1 MKKLYFIMTLIF
13 MSLMASCSQEE
24 IVNRETE
31 NKRVS
36 ISAEFP
42 GNIASTRASIS
53 IPATHKLRCI
63 IEVWEA
69 EKNPELKYR
78 NEMTVEGG
86 VVVPTFDF
94 ALKPGEYNCLI
105 WADLIKKDAATS
117 EVTIGNEVTYTH
129 FEDTYYDTSD
139 LNSVKVK
146 DAKALFDTD
155 LCDGFFM
162 SMQLKKSDT
171 PVQKVVK
178 LVRPFAKLIVKE
190 NEAEKFAT
198 LQKISVS
205 YEMPE
210 AFNVATGEPTAEK
223 VSGLYEKT
231 FTSGDVSRIL
241 FTSYRFVPSTE
252 TTVSSSTL
260 SFKTAAGTIRCEIP
274 GDVITLKRNQQM
286 TAGGNLIS
294 GGGIEPEPE
303 PEPSGE
309 DPQIGDYFFIDGT
322 WSSELTEVNKDKC
335 VGIVYAVGAQQGDK
349 IDDYGESVRGK
360 SIKGYVMALKDADVA
375 EFLPSAADG
384 YEYVMS
390 GRPYFYRQ
398 KDKDWDREAVE
409 AVKKKFGEFTSSCWD
424 RYNGFSLTKALLQIV
439 SDDETCFCPA
449 LTGFAK
455 WKAKQKDIVN
465 SSGWYIP
472 SAAQQLHFSGRL
484 FGFNGG
490 TSGKTTVPAVEI
502 NQIYNQA
509 FSVAIDLSI
518 MKNFPGNNGGKGY
531 YLHSVSLSNDP
542 APHVLQVGAGEQGKG
557 FVGTS
562 NPSFKLQASIRPVLT
577 IIK

>member
-24 IVNRETE
+24 IANRETE

-86 VVVPTFDF
+86 VVAPTFDF

-105 WADLIKKDAATS
+105 WADLIKKDAVTS
-117 EVTIGNEVTYTH
+117 EVTIGDEVTYTH

-190 NEAEKFAT
+190 NETEKFVT

-252 TTVSSSTL
+252 TTVSSSML

-322 WSSELTEVNKDKC
+322 WSSELTDDKKDDC
-335 VGIVYAVGAQQGDK
+335 VGLVYAVGGQQGDN
-349 IDDYGESVRGK
+349 IDNYPNSTGK
-360 SIKGYVMALKDADVA
+360 TIKGYVV
-375 EFLPSAADG
+375 
-384 YEYVMS
+384 
-390 GRPYFYRQ
+390 
-398 KDKDWDREAVE
+398 
-409 AVKKKFGEFTSSCWD
+409 
-424 RYNGFSLTKALLQIV
+424 SLKALTPTFEVTNDHGYPTASKMYPRLFLYNKQSQV
-439 SDDETCFCPA
+439 ALSVPSTVDRSNHNGYLKTQELLASEQFEKHQNDKYYPA
-449 LTGFAK
+449 LQCFNCWIQDNSTAK
-455 WKAKQKDIVN
+455 PTNASQ
-465 SSGWYIP
+465 WYIP
-472 SAAQQLHFSGRL
+472 SARQVLDIVGGCY
-484 FGFNGG
+484 GFTTVDGIKAMEKNTKLAAALETVITKKIG
-490 TSGKTTVPAVEI
+490 TSIG
-502 NQIYNQA
+502 
-509 FSVAIDLSI
+509 
-518 MKNFPGNNGGKGY
+518 GGKGHY
-531 YLHSVSLSNDP
+531 VFNSSLNQNELPEPVAILVDGTGSLLAVKNNRTNI
-542 APHVLQVGAGEQGKG
+542 AGY
-557 FVGTS
+557 
-562 NPSFKLQASIRPVLT
+562 IRPVLT

>member
-31 NKRVS
+31 NKRVN

-86 VVVPTFDF
+86 VVAPTFDF

-198 LQKISVS
+198 LQKIGVS

-260 SFKTAAGTIRCEIP
+260 SFKTATGTIRCEIP

-322 WSSELTEVNKDKC
+322 WSSELTDDKKDDC
-335 VGIVYAVGAQQGDK
+335 VGLVYAVGVQQGDN
-349 IDDYGESVRGK
+349 IDNYPNSTGK
-360 SIKGYVMALKDADVA
+360 TIKGYVV
-375 EFLPSAADG
+375 
-384 YEYVMS
+384 
-390 GRPYFYRQ
+390 
-398 KDKDWDREAVE
+398 
-409 AVKKKFGEFTSSCWD
+409 
-424 RYNGFSLTKALLQIV
+424 SLKALTPTFEVTNNHGYPTASKMYPRLFLYNKQSQVALSVPSTVDRSNHNGYLKTQELLV
-439 SDDETCFCPA
+439 SEQFRGHQNDEYYPA
-449 LTGFAK
+449 LQCFNSWIQDNSTAK
-455 WKAKQKDIVN
+455 PTNASQ
-465 SSGWYIP
+465 WYIP
-472 SAAQQLHFSGRL
+472 SARQVLDIVGGCY
-484 FGFNGG
+484 GFTTVDGIKAMEKNTKLAAALETVITKKIG
-490 TSGKTTVPAVEI
+490 TSIGGGSGYYVFNSSL
-502 NQIYNQA
+502 NQNELPEP
-509 FSVAIDLSI
+509 VAIQVNGTGSLLAV
-518 MKNFPGNNGGKGY
+518 KNNRTNIAGY
-531 YLHSVSLSNDP
+531 
-542 APHVLQVGAGEQGKG
+542 
-557 FVGTS
+557 
-562 NPSFKLQASIRPVLT
+562 IRPVLT

>member
-1 MKKLYFIMTLIF
+1 MTLIF

-53 IPATHKLRCI
+53 IPTTHKLRCI

-86 VVVPTFDF
+86 VVAPTFDF

-117 EVTIGNEVTYTH
+117 EVTIENEVTYTH

-210 AFNVATGEPTAEK
+210 AFNVATGEPTAKK

-231 FTSGDVSRIL
+231 FTSRDVSRIL

-260 SFKTAAGTIRCEIP
+260 SFKTATGTIRCEIP

-322 WSSELTEVNKDKC
+322 WSSELTDDKKDDC
-335 VGIVYAVGAQQGDK
+335 VGLVYAVGGQQGDN
-349 IDDYGESVRGK
+349 IDNYPNSTGK
-360 SIKGYVMALKDADVA
+360 TIKGYVV
-375 EFLPSAADG
+375 
-384 YEYVMS
+384 
-390 GRPYFYRQ
+390 
-398 KDKDWDREAVE
+398 
-409 AVKKKFGEFTSSCWD
+409 
-424 RYNGFSLTKALLQIV
+424 SLKALTPTFEV
-439 SDDETCFCPA
+439 TNDHGYPTASKMYP
-449 LTGFAK
+449 
-455 WKAKQKDIVN
+455 
-465 SSGWYIP
+465 
-472 SAAQQLHFSGRL
+472 RL
-484 FGFNGG
+484 FFLKK
-490 TSGKTTVPAVEI
+490 SA
-502 NQIYNQA
+502 
-509 FSVAIDLSI
+509 
-518 MKNFPGNNGGKGY
+518 
-531 YLHSVSLSNDP
+531 
-542 APHVLQVGAGEQGKG
+542 
-557 FVGTS
+557 
-562 NPSFKLQASIRPVLT
+562 
-577 IIK
+577 

>member
-1 MKKLYFIMTLIF
+1 

-86 VVVPTFDF
+86 VVAPTFDF

-105 WADLIKKDAATS
+105 WADLIKKDAVTS
-117 EVTIGNEVTYTH
+117 EVTIGDEVTYTH

-322 WSSELTEVNKDKC
+322 WSSELTDDKKDDC
-335 VGIVYAVGAQQGDK
+335 VGLVYAVGVQQGDN
-349 IDDYGESVRGK
+349 IDNYPNSTGK
-360 SIKGYVMALKDADVA
+360 TIKGYVV
-375 EFLPSAADG
+375 
-384 YEYVMS
+384 
-390 GRPYFYRQ
+390 
-398 KDKDWDREAVE
+398 
-409 AVKKKFGEFTSSCWD
+409 
-424 RYNGFSLTKALLQIV
+424 SLKALTPTFEVTNNHGYPTASKMYPRLFLYNKQSQVALSVPSTVDRSNHNGYLKTQELLV
-439 SDDETCFCPA
+439 SEQFRGHQNDEYYPA
-449 LTGFAK
+449 LQCFNSWIQDNSTAK
-455 WKAKQKDIVN
+455 PTNASQ
-465 SSGWYIP
+465 WYIP
-472 SAAQQLHFSGRL
+472 SARQVLDIVGGCY
-484 FGFNGG
+484 GFTTVDGIKAMEKNTKLAAALETVITKKIG
-490 TSGKTTVPAVEI
+490 TSIGGGSGYYVFNSSL
-502 NQIYNQA
+502 NQNELPEP
-509 FSVAIDLSI
+509 VAIQVNGTGSLLAV
-518 MKNFPGNNGGKGY
+518 KNNRTNIAGY
-531 YLHSVSLSNDP
+531 
-542 APHVLQVGAGEQGKG
+542 
-557 FVGTS
+557 
-562 NPSFKLQASIRPVLT
+562 IRPVLT

>member
-86 VVVPTFDF
+86 VVAPTFDF

-105 WADLIKKDAATS
+105 WADLIKKDAVTS
-117 EVTIGNEVTYTH
+117 EVTIGDEVTYTH

-223 VSGLYEKT
+223 VSGLYE
-231 FTSGDVSRIL
+231 
-241 FTSYRFVPSTE
+241 
-252 TTVSSSTL
+252 TV
-260 SFKTAAGTIRCEIP
+260 C
-274 GDVITLKRNQQM
+274 
-286 TAGGNLIS
+286 
-294 GGGIEPEPE
+294 
-303 PEPSGE
+303 
-309 DPQIGDYFFIDGT
+309 
-322 WSSELTEVNKDKC
+322 
-335 VGIVYAVGAQQGDK
+335 
-349 IDDYGESVRGK
+349 
-360 SIKGYVMALKDADVA
+360 
-375 EFLPSAADG
+375 
-384 YEYVMS
+384 
-390 GRPYFYRQ
+390 
-398 KDKDWDREAVE
+398 
-409 AVKKKFGEFTSSCWD
+409 
-424 RYNGFSLTKALLQIV
+424 SLTRF
-439 SDDETCFCPA
+439 E
-449 LTGFAK
+449 
-455 WKAKQKDIVN
+455 
-465 SSGWYIP
+465 
-472 SAAQQLHFSGRL
+472 
-484 FGFNGG
+484 
-490 TSGKTTVPAVEI
+490 
-502 NQIYNQA
+502 
-509 FSVAIDLSI
+509 
-518 MKNFPGNNGGKGY
+518 
-531 YLHSVSLSNDP
+531 
-542 APHVLQVGAGEQGKG
+542 
-557 FVGTS
+557 
-562 NPSFKLQASIRPVLT
+562 
-577 IIK
+577 

>member
-86 VVVPTFDF
+86 VVAPTFDF

-105 WADLIKKDAATS
+105 WADLIKKDAVTS
-117 EVTIGNEVTYTH
+117 EVTIGDKVTYTH

-198 LQKISVS
+198 LQKIGVS

-260 SFKTAAGTIRCEIP
+260 SFKTATGTIRCEIP

-322 WSSELTEVNKDKC
+322 WSSELTDDKKDDC
-335 VGIVYAVGAQQGDK
+335 VGLVYAVGVQQGDN
-349 IDDYGESVRGK
+349 IDNYPNSTGK
-360 SIKGYVMALKDADVA
+360 TIKGYVV
-375 EFLPSAADG
+375 
-384 YEYVMS
+384 
-390 GRPYFYRQ
+390 
-398 KDKDWDREAVE
+398 
-409 AVKKKFGEFTSSCWD
+409 
-424 RYNGFSLTKALLQIV
+424 SLKALTPTFEVTNNHGYPTASKMYPRLFLYNKQSQVALSVPSTVDRSNHNGYLKTQELLV
-439 SDDETCFCPA
+439 SEQFRGHQNDEYYPA
-449 LTGFAK
+449 LQCFNSWIQDNSTAK
-455 WKAKQKDIVN
+455 PTNASQ
-465 SSGWYIP
+465 WYIP
-472 SAAQQLHFSGRL
+472 SARQVLDIVGGCY
-484 FGFNGG
+484 GFTTVDGIKAMEKNTKLAAALETVITKKIG
-490 TSGKTTVPAVEI
+490 TSIGGGSGYYVFNSSL
-502 NQIYNQA
+502 NQNELPEP
-509 FSVAIDLSI
+509 VAIQV
-518 MKNFPGNNGGKGY
+518 NGT
-531 YLHSVSLSNDP
+531 VSLLAVKNNRTNI
-542 APHVLQVGAGEQGKG
+542 AGY
-557 FVGTS
+557 
-562 NPSFKLQASIRPVLT
+562 IRPVLT

>member
-86 VVVPTFDF
+86 VVAPTFDF

-210 AFNVATGEPTAEK
+210 AFNVAMGEPTAEK

-252 TTVSSSTL
+252 ITVSGSIL
-260 SFKTAAGTIRCEIP
+260 SFKTAVGTIRCEIP
-274 GDVITLKRNQQM
+274 GDVITLKRNQQI

-303 PEPSGE
+303 PEPEPSGE
-309 DPQIGDYFFIDGT
+309 DPQVGDYFFIDGT
-322 WSSELTEVNKDKC
+322 WSSELTEANKDKC
-335 VGIVYAVGAQQGDK
+335 VGIVYAVGAQQGDN
-349 IDDYGESVRGK
+349 ISNYGESATGK
-360 SIKGYVMALKDADVA
+360 SIKGYVMRLKNINISSMGFENGVH
-375 EFLPSAADG
+375 
-384 YEYVMS
+384 VIS
-390 GRPYFYRQ
+390 GRPFFY
-398 KDKDWDREAVE
+398 KITDNALASGVTLFEAPNAIDKKNHSGYSKTNE
-409 AVKKKFGEFTSSCWD
+409 
-424 RYNGFSLTKALLQIV
+424 LLN
-439 SDDETCFCPA
+439 SDNFIQNSNNKNYPA
-449 LTGFAK
+449 LYALNT
-455 WKAKQKDIVN
+455 WKKDSEVQN
-465 SSGWYIP
+465 ASAWYIP
-472 SAAQQLHFSGRL
+472 SLAQLHLAAGRCYGYTASN
-484 FGFNGG
+484 GFD
-490 TSGKTTVPAVEI
+490 
-502 NQIYNQA
+502 
-509 FSVAIDLSI
+509 AIDKQETLNTAI
-518 MKNFPGNNGGKGY
+518 NAAIEIGVAEAFTTNTNKGY
-531 YLHSVSLSNDP
+531 YVYTSCLTTD
-542 APHVLQVGAGEQGKG
+542 AGISFFQINKT
-557 FVGTS
+557 GTS
-562 NPSFKLQASIRPVLT
+562 ITLKNNTPEASQGVIRPFLT

>member
-1 MKKLYFIMTLIF
+1 MTLIF

-53 IPATHKLRCI
+53 IPTTHKLRCI

-86 VVVPTFDF
+86 VVAPTFDF

-105 WADLIKKDAATS
+105 WADLIKKDAVTS
-117 EVTIGNEVTYTH
+117 EVTIGDEVTYTH

-210 AFNVATGEPTAEK
+210 AFNVATGEPTAKK

-231 FTSGDVSRIL
+231 FTSRDVSRIL

-260 SFKTAAGTIRCEIP
+260 SFKTATGTIRCEIP

-322 WSSELTEVNKDKC
+322 WSSELTDDKKDDC
-335 VGIVYAVGAQQGDK
+335 VGLVYAVGVQQGDN
-349 IDDYGESVRGK
+349 IDNYPNSTGK
-360 SIKGYVMALKDADVA
+360 TIKGYVV
-375 EFLPSAADG
+375 
-384 YEYVMS
+384 
-390 GRPYFYRQ
+390 
-398 KDKDWDREAVE
+398 
-409 AVKKKFGEFTSSCWD
+409 
-424 RYNGFSLTKALLQIV
+424 SLKALTPTFEVTNDHGYPTASKMYPRLFLYNKQSQIALSVPSTVDRSNHNGYLKTQELLV
-439 SDDETCFCPA
+439 SEQFRGHQNDEYYPA
-449 LTGFAK
+449 LQCFNSWIQDNSTAK
-455 WKAKQKDIVN
+455 PTNASQ
-465 SSGWYIP
+465 WYIP
-472 SAAQQLHFSGRL
+472 SARQVLDIVGGCY
-484 FGFNGG
+484 GFTTVDGIKAMEKNTKLAAALETVITKKIG
-490 TSGKTTVPAVEI
+490 TSIGGGSGYYVFNSSL
-502 NQIYNQA
+502 NQNELPEP
-509 FSVAIDLSI
+509 VAIQVNGTGSLLAV
-518 MKNFPGNNGGKGY
+518 KNNRTNIAGY
-531 YLHSVSLSNDP
+531 
-542 APHVLQVGAGEQGKG
+542 
-557 FVGTS
+557 
-562 NPSFKLQASIRPVLT
+562 IRPVLT

>member
-1 MKKLYFIMTLIF
+1 MTLIF

-53 IPATHKLRCI
+53 IPTTHKLRCI

-86 VVVPTFDF
+86 VVAPTFDF

-105 WADLIKKDAATS
+105 WADLIKKDAVTS
-117 EVTIGNEVTYTH
+117 EVTIGDEVTYTH

-210 AFNVATGEPTAEK
+210 AFNVATGEPTAKK

-231 FTSGDVSRIL
+231 FTSRDVSRIL

-260 SFKTAAGTIRCEIP
+260 SFKTATGTIRCEIP

-322 WSSELTEVNKDKC
+322 WSSELTDDKKDDC
-335 VGIVYAVGAQQGDK
+335 VGLVYAVGVQQGDN
-349 IDDYGESVRGK
+349 IDNYPNSTGK
-360 SIKGYVMALKDADVA
+360 TIKGYVV
-375 EFLPSAADG
+375 
-384 YEYVMS
+384 
-390 GRPYFYRQ
+390 
-398 KDKDWDREAVE
+398 
-409 AVKKKFGEFTSSCWD
+409 
-424 RYNGFSLTKALLQIV
+424 SLKALTPTFEVTNDHGYPTASKMYPRLFLYNKQSQVALSVPSTVDRSNHNGYLKTQELLV
-439 SDDETCFCPA
+439 SEQFRGHQNDEYYPA
-449 LTGFAK
+449 LQCFNSWIQDNSTAK
-455 WKAKQKDIVN
+455 PTNASQ
-465 SSGWYIP
+465 WYIP
-472 SAAQQLHFSGRL
+472 SARQVLDIVGGCY
-484 FGFNGG
+484 GFTTVDGIKAMEKNTKLAAALETVITKKIG
-490 TSGKTTVPAVEI
+490 TSIGGGSGYYVFNSSL
-502 NQIYNQA
+502 NQNELPEP
-509 FSVAIDLSI
+509 VAIQVNGTGSLLAV
-518 MKNFPGNNGGKGY
+518 KNNRTNIAGY
-531 YLHSVSLSNDP
+531 
-542 APHVLQVGAGEQGKG
+542 
-557 FVGTS
+557 
-562 NPSFKLQASIRPVLT
+562 IRPVLT